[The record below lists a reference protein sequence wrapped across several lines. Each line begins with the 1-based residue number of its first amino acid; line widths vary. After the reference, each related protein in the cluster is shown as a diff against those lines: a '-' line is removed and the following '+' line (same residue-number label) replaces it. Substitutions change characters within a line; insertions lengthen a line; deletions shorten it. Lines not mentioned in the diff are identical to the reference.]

1 MKGFGTN
8 EKALTQV
15 LSKQDPIQM
24 NTIREQYQ
32 RRYHQDLVEH
42 LKKETSGNFEDL
54 LVALAR
60 GPLINDCWALKE
72 AMKGVGTKE
81 DMLNDILVGRSNAD
95 LNAIKTEYQKIFRTS
110 LEADLRSDLSQTTEQ
125 LFIMIVAARRN
136 EDSVHFDMTRIEQDT
151 KALQKACGN
160 IVTKDPVAASQILT
174 SQNDAQI
181 RAIAERY
188 QANFQES
195 LVKALKKS
203 FSGHMRDALVLFI
216 TRAQNKALSDA
227 EQLEDSMAGVGTKN
241 TYLIQRVVRAHWNK
255 QHMQQVK
262 VEYQKK
268 YKKDLKRRIEGETS
282 GDYERLL
289 VACIE

>member
-15 LSKQDPIQM
+15 LSKQDPIQI
-24 NTIREQYQ
+24 NTIRDQYQ

-60 GPLINDCWALKE
+60 GPLVNDCWALKE
-72 AMKGVGTKE
+72 AMKGAGTKE

-95 LNAIKTEYQKIFRTS
+95 MNAIKAEYQKIFRTS
-110 LEADLRSDLSQTTEQ
+110 LEADLRSDLSGATEQ
-125 LFIMIVAARRN
+125 LFTMMASARRT
-136 EDSVHFDMTRIEQDT
+136 EDSVPVDNQRIDT
-151 KALQKACGN
+151 DTVNLHKACGN
-160 IVTKDPVAASQILT
+160 VVTKDAVLASQILT
-174 SQNDAQI
+174 SLNDAQI
-181 RAIAERY
+181 RAIAKHYE
-188 QANFQES
+188 FKFHES

-203 FSGHMRDALVLFI
+203 FTGHMEDVFVLI
-216 TRAQNKALSDA
+216 VERAQNRALSDA
-227 EQLEDSMAGVGTKN
+227 VLLEDSMAGIGTKN

-262 VEYQKK
+262 VEFQKK